1 MGFDAVALV
10 SGGKD
15 SVMAAMM
22 AQSYGH
28 NIVALANLLP
38 ADGDVEELDS
48 HCFQTVGHRAVG
60 VYHELTGLPLFRRK
74 IVGTSAYVEMSYD
87 VCDERVKGD
96 EVEDLR
102 ALLAAVV
109 RELPNVRAVTSGAI
123 LSDYQR
129 LRVEAVCADLGL
141 TSLAYLWR
149 QPQGLML
156 ETICAS
162 DVDAVLCKVAAMGL
176 KPDRD
181 LGRSLVDARGTLYEI
196 ESAYGSHCCGE
207 GGEFETLTMD
217 CPLFRRGSLRFEGDP
232 PRVVVTSRDPFA
244 PSAHLA
250 VAAVAVDVKDHT
262 IDPGRLVDVNDV
274 DPPAVTRRR
283 RTIDAFEEVLTS
295 EEAVIGGNARL
306 TRSWRRAGPKF
317 WTVAAAVPVSGPNLA
332 AGSAEEA
339 ARSAE
344 AGLHFVELSLRENGR
359 DWSDVSLVQLY
370 VRDMS
375 HFAAVNEAYLRVVP
389 STEPPARACVQL
401 PLPGDTPV
409 AVDVLVGVGSGAS
422 ARKSLHVQS
431 VSCWAPACIG
441 PYAQAVTHLG
451 LTHMAGVI
459 GMVPATL
466 DMIRS
471 DVDVDGDV
479 DANATEARRAWR
491 SAAAVARASGATLA
505 SDCLSCTV
513 YSSIAG
519 GDGARTASDEA
530 FAGIMRGEGWQDDVD
545 VPGGPHATKAGVP
558 TGSGH
563 RNGRDGFEPC
573 TNPNGNARGFK
584 PGTVGSGSFSRWP
597 WDPLV
602 THVTVPGLPK
612 DARVEVQPVLLDGDG
627 PGWNGGDVNDG
638 DDDEE
643 WDGDVETSR
652 MAIERLT
659 HDDDAAGGVACV
671 ALSRRGRFCRV
682 HAAVPKS
689 ADDIDAA
696 TVAAFRAVVRAV
708 EDAGLTVRHVGC
720 ARAFI
725 ASDETLDTET
735 VLALA
740 NAVDGV
746 LEVQCAVVPVLRASF
761 GSVDDAF
768 MVLELTAVS

>member
-74 IVGTSAYVEMSYD
+74 IVGTSAHVEMSYD
-87 VCDERVKGD
+87 VSDERVKGD

-176 KPDRD
+176 KPERD
-181 LGRSLVDARGTLYEI
+181 LGRSLVDAKGTLYEI

-217 CPLFRRGSLRFEGDP
+217 CPLFRRGSLRFEDT
-232 PRVVVTSRDPFA
+232 RVVVTSRDPFA

-250 VAAVAVDVKDHT
+250 VEAVAVDVKDHT
-262 IDPGRLVDVNDV
+262 VEPGRLVDVDADV
-274 DPPAVTRRR
+274 DPPEVTRRR

-317 WTVAAAVPVSGPNLA
+317 WTVAAAVPVSGPNLE

-359 DWSDVSLVQLY
+359 DWSDVALVQLF

-389 STEPPARACVQL
+389 STQPPARACVQL

-409 AVDVLVGVGSGAS
+409 AMDVLVGVGSGAS

-466 DMIRS
+466 DMIHSS
-471 DVDVDGDV
+471 DG

-513 YSSIAG
+513 YSSTAG
-519 GDGARTASDEA
+519 GDGAVAASDEA
-530 FAGIMRGEGWQDDVD
+530 FAEVMRGEGWQDDVD
-545 VPGGPHATKAGVP
+545 VPGGPHAAKAGVP
-558 TGSGH
+558 TGSVH
-563 RNGRDGFEPC
+563 RNGRDGSPLAVS
-573 TNPNGNARGFK
+573 GD
-584 PGTVGSGSFSRWP
+584 GSGFGASAPRRWP

-627 PGWNGGDVNDG
+627 PGSGENS
-638 DDDEE
+638 DEP

-652 MAIERLT
+652 MAIEQLT
-659 HDDDAAGGVACV
+659 HDDERTKVACV

-689 ADDIDAA
+689 AEDIDAA

-708 EDAGLTVRHVGC
+708 EDAGLTINDVGC
-720 ARAFI
+720 ARAFV

-746 LEVQCAVVPVLRASF
+746 LEVQCAVVPVVRASF

>member
-74 IVGTSAYVEMSYD
+74 IVGTSAHVEMSYD

-217 CPLFRRGSLRFEGDP
+217 CPLFRRGSLRFSPGDP

-262 IDPGRLVDVNDV
+262 IDPGRLVDANDV

-409 AVDVLVGVGSGAS
+409 AMDVLVGVGSGAS

-545 VPGGPHATKAGVP
+545 VPGGPHAAKAGVP
-558 TGSGH
+558 TGSVH
-563 RNGRDGFEPC
+563 RNGRDGFEP
-573 TNPNGNARGFK
+573 
-584 PGTVGSGSFSRWP
+584 GTAAVSGDGSGFGAAAPRRWP

-627 PGWNGGDVNDG
+627 PGSNGGDVNDG
-638 DDDEE
+638 DDEPWE
-643 WDGDVETSR
+643 GDVETSR
-652 MAIERLT
+652 MAIERAT

-682 HAAVPKS
+682 HAAVPNS

-720 ARAFI
+720 ARAFV

>member
-74 IVGTSAYVEMSYD
+74 IVGTSAHVEMSYD

-181 LGRSLVDARGTLYEI
+181 LGRSLVDAKGTLYEI

-217 CPLFRRGSLRFEGDP
+217 CPLFRRGSLRFEDT
-232 PRVVVTSRDPFA
+232 RVVVTSRDPFA

-250 VAAVAVDVKDHT
+250 VEAVAVDVKDHT
-262 IDPGRLVDVNDV
+262 VEPGRLVDVNADV

-295 EEAVIGGNARL
+295 EDAVIGGNARL

-359 DWSDVSLVQLY
+359 DWSDVALVQLF

-389 STEPPARACVQL
+389 STQPPARACVQ
-401 PLPGDTPV
+401 PLARRYPRRHGRARGRGLGRVGQEISSRAERVVLGAGVHRTVRSGGDAPRPDPHGGGHRYGPGD
-409 AVDVLVGVGSGAS
+409 VGHDSIQATATRTRRRRAGRGGAPRPWLGPRAPRSLRTACRAPCTLQPRAETGGGRVG
-422 ARKSLHVQS
+422 R
-431 VSCWAPACIG
+431 
-441 PYAQAVTHLG
+441 G
-451 LTHMAGVI
+451 LR
-459 GMVPATL
+459 
-466 DMIRS
+466 RS
-471 DVDVDGDV
+471 H
-479 DANATEARRAWR
+479 ARR
-491 SAAAVARASGATLA
+491 GLA
-505 SDCLSCTV
+505 
-513 YSSIAG
+513 G
-519 GDGARTASDEA
+519 
-530 FAGIMRGEGWQDDVD
+530 
-545 VPGGPHATKAGVP
+545 
-558 TGSGH
+558 
-563 RNGRDGFEPC
+563 
-573 TNPNGNARGFK
+573 
-584 PGTVGSGSFSRWP
+584 
-597 WDPLV
+597 
-602 THVTVPGLPK
+602 
-612 DARVEVQPVLLDGDG
+612 
-627 PGWNGGDVNDG
+627 
-638 DDDEE
+638 
-643 WDGDVETSR
+643 
-652 MAIERLT
+652 
-659 HDDDAAGGVACV
+659 
-671 ALSRRGRFCRV
+671 
-682 HAAVPKS
+682 
-689 ADDIDAA
+689 
-696 TVAAFRAVVRAV
+696 
-708 EDAGLTVRHVGC
+708 
-720 ARAFI
+720 
-725 ASDETLDTET
+725 
-735 VLALA
+735 
-740 NAVDGV
+740 
-746 LEVQCAVVPVLRASF
+746 
-761 GSVDDAF
+761 
-768 MVLELTAVS
+768 

>member
-74 IVGTSAYVEMSYD
+74 IVGTSAHVEMSYD

-176 KPDRD
+176 KPTGTSA
-181 LGRSLVDARGTLYEI
+181 GRSSTRG
-196 ESAYGSHCCGE
+196 H
-207 GGEFETLTMD
+207 
-217 CPLFRRGSLRFEGDP
+217 PLRDRVRVRIPLLRRGRGVRDVDDGLPAVP
-232 PRVVVTSRDPFA
+232 PRFSPVLSGRPAPGRGHQPRPFA

-250 VAAVAVDVKDHT
+250 VAAVAVGVKDHT
-262 IDPGRLVDVNDV
+262 IDPGRLVDANDV

-283 RTIDAFEEVLTS
+283 RTIDAFEGADV
-295 EEAVIGGNARL
+295 GRGRHRGNARL
-306 TRSWRRAGPKF
+306 TRSWRRGTQVLDSRRRRASLGTESRGGLLRRRRRGPRRLGCTSWSSRCARTAGTGATCR
-317 WTVAAAVPVSGPNLA
+317 WCSSTSGTCRTSRRSTRRTCGWCRRPNPRRGLA
-332 AGSAEEA
+332 S
-339 ARSAE
+339 S
-344 AGLHFVELSLRENGR
+344 S
-359 DWSDVSLVQLY
+359 
-370 VRDMS
+370 
-375 HFAAVNEAYLRVVP
+375 P
-389 STEPPARACVQL
+389 C
-401 PLPGDTPV
+401 PGDTPV
-409 AVDVLVGVGSGAS
+409 AMDVLVGVGSGAS

-441 PYAQAVTHLG
+441 PCAQAVTHLG

-471 DVDVDGDV
+471 DVDVDVDV

-491 SAAAVARASGATLA
+491 SAAAGSGLGRHLL
-505 SDCLSCTV
+505 DCLSCTV

-519 GDGARTASDEA
+519 GDGGEDASDEA

-545 VPGGPHATKAGVP
+545 VPGGPHAAKAGVP
-558 TGSGH
+558 TGSVH
-563 RNGRDGFEPC
+563 RNGRDGFEP
-573 TNPNGNARGFK
+573 
-584 PGTVGSGSFSRWP
+584 GTAAVSGDGSGLGAAAPRRWRGIPWSPTSPCPGFRRTRAWRFSP
-597 WDPLV
+597 CYS
-602 THVTVPGLPK
+602 TATG
-612 DARVEVQPVLLDGDG
+612 RVR
-627 PGWNGGDVNDG
+627 
-638 DDDEE
+638 
-643 WDGDVETSR
+643 T
-652 MAIERLT
+652 
-659 HDDDAAGGVACV
+659 
-671 ALSRRGRFCRV
+671 
-682 HAAVPKS
+682 
-689 ADDIDAA
+689 AA
-696 TVAAFRAVVRAV
+696 T
-708 EDAGLTVRHVGC
+708 
-720 ARAFI
+720 
-725 ASDETLDTET
+725 
-735 VLALA
+735 
-740 NAVDGV
+740 
-746 LEVQCAVVPVLRASF
+746 
-761 GSVDDAF
+761 
-768 MVLELTAVS
+768 

>member
-1 MGFDAVALV
+1 MGDFDTVALV

-74 IVGTSAYVEMSYD
+74 IVGTSAHVEMSYD

-181 LGRSLVDARGTLYEI
+181 LGRSLVDAKGTLYEI

-217 CPLFRRGSLRFEGDP
+217 CPLFRRGSLRFEDT
-232 PRVVVTSRDPFA
+232 RVVVTSRDPFA

-250 VAAVAVDVKDHT
+250 VEAVAVDVKDHT
-262 IDPGRLVDVNDV
+262 VEPGRLVDVNADV

-317 WTVAAAVPVSGPNLA
+317 WTVAAAVPVSGPNLE

-359 DWSDVSLVQLY
+359 DWSDVALVQLY

-389 STEPPARACVQL
+389 STQPPARACVQL

-409 AVDVLVGVGSGAS
+409 AMDVLVGVGSGAS

-466 DMIRS
+466 DMIHSS
-471 DVDVDGDV
+471 DG

-513 YSSIAG
+513 YSSTAG

-530 FAGIMRGEGWQDDVD
+530 FAEVMRGEGWQDDVD
-545 VPGGPHATKAGVP
+545 VPGGPHAAKAGVP
-558 TGSGH
+558 TGSVH
-563 RNGRDGFEPC
+563 RNGRDGSPLAVS
-573 TNPNGNARGFK
+573 GD
-584 PGTVGSGSFSRWP
+584 GSGFGASAPRRWP

-627 PGWNGGDVNDG
+627 PGERRGGDGDG
-638 DDDEE
+638 DEP

-652 MAIERLT
+652 MAIESAAY
-659 HDDDAAGGVACV
+659 DDTAGHGVACV

-689 ADDIDAA
+689 AEDIDAA
-696 TVAAFRAVVRAV
+696 VVVAFRAVVRAV
-708 EDAGLTVRHVGC
+708 EDAGLTVSDVGC
-720 ARAFI
+720 ARAFV

-746 LEVQCAVVPVLRASF
+746 LEVQCAVVPVVRASF

-768 MVLELTAVS
+768 MVLELMAVS